1 MQGTGTSTT
10 HTQPALGK
18 EKEIPMRD
26 NVRDSASLNAT
37 QDNRRVLLYF
47 VTHESM
53 DHLIDLRSVIDQ
65 RSPTVPEA
73 PATSVASISCGEVPR
88 RRFSHCCFA

>member
-1 MQGTGTSTT
+1 
-10 HTQPALGK
+10 
-18 EKEIPMRD
+18 MRD

-37 QDNRRVLLYF
+37 QDTHRVLLYF

-53 DHLIDLRSVIDQ
+53 DRLIDLRSDIDQ
-65 RSPTVPEA
+65 HSPTVPETA
-73 PATSVASISCGEVPR
+73 ATSVASISHGEVPR